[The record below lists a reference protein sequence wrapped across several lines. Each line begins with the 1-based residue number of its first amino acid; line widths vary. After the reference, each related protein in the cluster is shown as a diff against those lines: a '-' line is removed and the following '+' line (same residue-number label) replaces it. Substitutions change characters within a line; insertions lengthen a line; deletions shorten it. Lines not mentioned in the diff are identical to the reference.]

1 MDGISIMYACGG
13 FIVGVVVGFLTGRAG
28 AGRGRSSSG
37 SGVEIYVG
45 NLAYEVSEKDLE
57 KAFEEYG
64 RVGSIRIIRNR
75 LNGKSKGYGFIE
87 MPDRAEAM
95 EAVRALN
102 GKEMKGRRIVAN
114 EAKSSARDN

>member
-1 MDGISIMYACGG
+1 MDGIIYACGG
-13 FIVGVVVGFLTGRAG
+13 VLVGVVVGFLV
-28 AGRGRSSSG
+28 GRSGRRSAGGGGG
-37 SGVEIYVG
+37 SGADVEIYVG
-45 NLAYEVSEKDLE
+45 NLSYEVTEKDLQ

-64 RVGSIRIIRNR
+64 RVGTIRIIRNR

-87 MPDRAEAM
+87 MHDRGEAL

-102 GKEMKGRRIVAN
+102 GKDMKGRRIVAN